1 MSKED
6 NEDFEN
12 PTKWWI
18 CDNDYVDIDVKVS
31 DHCHI
36 TGKNRGS
43 EYRDCNINVKLNHKI
58 PVVFHNLKIYD
69 SERNMQKLGKSS
81 LKINVIPNE
90 LEKYMSFSINSKFSF
105 IDSLQFLSPSL
116 DSLVKNLAKD
126 DFKYLSQ
133 DFDNNVLDLFKQKGF
148 YSYEYMTTFEK
159 FKDQLLSK
167 EKFNSLFACKKISD
181 KKYEHVIKVWNKFEM
196 KTRKDYHDLYF
207 KCDVLLIADVFE
219 KKLEILA

>member
-6 NEDFEN
+6 NEYFEN

-31 DHCHI
+31 DHCLI

-69 SERNMQKLGKSS
+69 SELNMQKLGKSS

-90 LEKYMSFSINSKFSF
+90 LLKYMSFSINSKFSF

-116 DSLVKNLAKD
+116 DSLV
-126 DFKYLSQ
+126 SQ
-133 DFDNNVLDLFKQKGF
+133 RWF
-148 YSYEYMTTFEK
+148 
-159 FKDQLLSK
+159 
-167 EKFNSLFACKKISD
+167 
-181 KKYEHVIKVWNKFEM
+181 
-196 KTRKDYHDLYF
+196 
-207 KCDVLLIADVFE
+207 
-219 KKLEILA
+219 